1 MSEQKGGV
9 LDTRNQI
16 DAYRLVFL
24 KKAMELEM
32 DGFKMSRGTSAT
44 QRVREEYSINKR
56 KKVDVYITFC
66 RITDQVPDADLI
78 DRLNRHR
85 KTSTKTLH

>member
-44 QRVREEYSINKR
+44 QRVREEYGINKR
-56 KKVDVYITFC
+56 KKMDVYIAYC
-66 RITDQVPDADLI
+66 RITDQDPDLNLI
-78 DRLNRHR
+78 NRLNRHR